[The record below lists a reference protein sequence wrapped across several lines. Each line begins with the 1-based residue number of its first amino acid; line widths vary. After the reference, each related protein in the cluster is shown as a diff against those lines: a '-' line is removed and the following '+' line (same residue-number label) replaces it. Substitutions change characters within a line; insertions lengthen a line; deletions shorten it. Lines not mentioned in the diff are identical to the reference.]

1 MTPSNLWDLPWIL
14 TSSVGIMGEPGYW
27 PSEYIMASRALL
39 LLLTSFFGFKAIFL
53 PFRFVADE

>member
-1 MTPSNLWDLPWIL
+1 
-14 TSSVGIMGEPGYW
+14 MGEPGYW